1 MMMITT
7 KLPPPKFQRDG
18 ERYIVMCGDDR
29 VGFVRRVSS
38 LCWNAIDTTMEK
50 SRDFSTRQ
58 IAARWLAKELAAAL
72 DRGEF

>member
-1 MMMITT
+1 MTTT
-7 KLPPPKFQRDG
+7 KLPPPKFVRDG
-18 ERYIVMCGDDR
+18 ERYIVMCGDGR
-29 VGFVRRVSS
+29 AGFVRRVSS
-38 LCWNAIDTTMEK
+38 LCWNAVDTTREK